1 MDTRKRKTADMSIM
15 KGGLEGWEGGGG
27 DGGLNDKKLLHVN
40 KTVYFADYKKYNM
53 QP

>member
-27 DGGLNDKKLLHVN
+27 WW
-40 KTVYFADYKKYNM
+40 FE
-53 QP
+53 